1 MDNYNKEKV
10 ITTNK
15 ISLTTGI
22 NETAKM
28 ALLNFSFISVSEKIF
43 INNMNIYIYIYK
55 MNIYRTENLNCR
67 RLTLKL
73 TF

>member
-28 ALLNFSFISVSEKIF
+28 VLLNFSFISVSEKIF
-43 INNMNIYIYIYK
+43 INNMNIYIYK

-67 RLTLKL
+67 RFTLKL